1 MDLNPEQFDSMLLG
15 MAQRITSQGGQGVQD
30 LLDVFFSFLRRK
42 TDFYTGSGGNKAEE
56 VILKAFR
63 KHQQIAMEAAAVAQ
77 AEAAERQKQ
86 KAKVAAATDEDVE
99 EIQIKTVK
107 AKREGEKAAREKKA
121 EKDAQTRVEEAE
133 EREKRVK
140 ENPDVSEPEL
150 SKGEIPNSGNGG
162 DFDKYIWYQTLQDV
176 EVRVGLDKRYKSKD
190 LVVKHSATK
199 LTVGVKGKE
208 PLMDGDLFMKVKDD
222 DTLWTLEDG
231 DTIVISM
238 QKCNG
243 MEWWKTI
250 IKGDPEVDLQKV
262 QPENS
267 KLDDLDGDTR
277 QTVEKMMHD
286 QRQKSL
292 GLPTSEEQGKQDV
305 LQKFMKQHPEM
316 DFSKAKIC

>member
-1 MDLNPEQFDSMLLG
+1 MALQPEQFDSMLLG
-15 MAQRITSQGGQGVQD
+15 MAQRITQCGGQGVQD

-42 TDFYTGSGGNKAEE
+42 TDFYTGDGGHKAEE
-56 VILKAFR
+56 VIMKAFR
-63 KHQQIAMEAAAVAQ
+63 KHQQMAMEAAAVAK
-77 AEAAERQKQ
+77 AEAEERKKQ
-86 KAKVAAATDEDVE
+86 AAKAKAAADEDTE
-99 EIQIKTVK
+99 EIEIKTVK
-107 AKREGEKAAREKKA
+107 AKREAEKAAREKKA
-121 EKDAQTRVEEAE
+121 ERDAKTRQEEAE

-150 SKGEIPNSGNGG
+150 SKGEIPNAGNGG
-162 DFDKYIWYQTLQDV
+162 DFEKYTWYQTLQDL
-176 EVRVGLDKRYKSKD
+176 EIRVGLDKRYKSKD
-190 LVVKHSATK
+190 LVVKHTATK

-231 DTIVISM
+231 DTIVITM

-243 MEWWKTI
+243 MEWWKTV
-250 IKGDPEVDLQKV
+250 IKGDPELDLQKV

-277 QTVEKMMHD
+277 QTVEKMMYD
-286 QRQKSL
+286 QRQKAM
-292 GLPTSEEQGKQDV
+292 GLPTSEEQSKQDV
-305 LQKFMKQHPEM
+305 LKKFMEQHPEM